1 MAEANPA
8 NGTARSQTRRRYYC
22 HKCTAEVTPAC
33 TQEYTCPRCNNGFVE
48 EIECGSSARRVSMN
62 TPQVPEPPVEVR
74 EPAMEIR
81 EAVQSMLY
89 SVLSPGGEASSRG
102 APRRSRRRRAAP
114 YVEVRHRDRADVPL
128 PGPMTMV
135 RILRASRGPPTPT
148 SLLQH
153 LTQPPGNPSVPMN
166 VMHIHGHPGDY
177 AWGPGAMDAIVTQLL
192 NQLENYGPPPAEGDK
207 IEALP
212 TVTIS
217 QDQVECTLQCSVC
230 MDQFI
235 CGETVKQLPCN
246 HHYHSPC
253 IVPWLQLHGT
263 CPVCRKDLNGQDTST
278 SDDDGL
284 PAHHTTH
291 RTRSPALDD
300 PRT

>member
-1 MAEANPA
+1 MITDDTQLQNTGHPS
-8 NGTARSQTRRRYYC
+8 NIHT
-22 HKCTAEVTPAC
+22 VTQELQAC
-33 TQEYTCPRCNNGFVE
+33 TDDIKTWMGNNQLKLNDDKTEAIMFSPPSLP
-48 EIECGSSARRVSMN
+48 SSC
-62 TPQVPEPPVEVR
+62 
-74 EPAMEIR
+74 I
-81 EAVQSMLY
+81 
-89 SVLSPGGEASSRG
+89 
-102 APRRSRRRRAAP
+102 
-114 YVEVRHRDRADVPL
+114 L
-128 PGPMTMV
+128 P
-135 RILRASRGPPTPT
+135 S
-148 SLLQH
+148 H
-153 LTQPPGNPSVPMN
+153 MN

-230 MDQFI
+230 MEEFI